1 MSLPAGYS
9 RTPAGSVADRQSSS
23 MGRQGVRMSTR
34 FGLASVLFLSLV
46 ACATNPATGRREL
59 SLMSEQQEVAI
70 GHQNDLEVRRTMGLY
85 DDRALQEYISTTGLH
100 LAQGSERPNLPWHFS
115 IVDVPAINAFALP
128 GGYIYITR
136 GILPFLENESQLACV
151 LGHEVGHVTARHAS
165 QQYTRTTGAGLGVL
179 LGSIF
184 VPAVRPLG
192 QIAESTAGV
201 LFLKYG
207 RDDELQ
213 ADQLGVRYASR
224 GGWDPAGM
232 PAMLTTLGRLDEAT
246 DNKGVPNWLS
256 THPAP
261 ENRVE
266 RVQAA
271 VQQASNESAARAGT
285 DRNEYLGKVD
295 GLVYGDNPDQGVVRG
310 TSFLHPKLRLAAD
323 FPEGWDVSNSQS
335 QVVAKQPGAN
345 VFIILQTVNR
355 PAGRTIEE
363 TALRAMENA
372 GFRAV
377 AGGPATINGLDAF
390 VGTYEGSL
398 QGVGRVR
405 VRAAHIVHNRSVFM
419 MAGVAPADAYDRSE
433 PALSSSIRSF
443 RPLTP
448 GEAESIH
455 PNRINLYT
463 AREGDSWQSIAE
475 RQGKGIVKPATLAI
489 MNGHPVNEQPRAGE
503 RLKIVVG

>member
-1 MSLPAGYS
+1 
-9 RTPAGSVADRQSSS
+9 
-23 MGRQGVRMSTR
+23 MSTR
-34 FGLASVLFLSLV
+34 LALAFVLSLSSV

-59 SLMSEQQEVAI
+59 SLMSEQQEIAI
-70 GHQNDLEVRRTMGLY
+70 GRENDLEVRRAMGLY
-85 DDRALQEYISTTGLH
+85 DDRALQEYVSTIGMR
-100 LAQGSERPNLPWHFS
+100 LAQGSERPDLPWHFS

-136 GILPFLENESQLACV
+136 GILPFLENESQLAGV

-165 QQYTRTTGAGLGVL
+165 QQYSRTTGAGLGLL

-192 QIAESTAGV
+192 QLAESTAGV

-224 GGWDPAGM
+224 GGWDPSGI
-232 PAMLTTLGRLDEAT
+232 PAMLTTLGRLDEAS

-271 VQQASNESAARAGT
+271 VQQASSETAARAGT
-285 DRNEYLGKVD
+285 DRNDYLQRVD
-295 GLVYGDNPDQGVVRG
+295 RLVYGDNPEQGVVRG
-310 TSFLHPKLRLAAD
+310 NRFLHPRLRLAVD
-323 FPEGWDVSNSQS
+323 FPDGWDVSNGQS
-335 QVVAKQPGAN
+335 EVVAKQPGAN

-363 TALRAMENA
+363 TAVRAMESA

-398 QGVGRVR
+398 QGVGRAR
-405 VRAAHIVHNRSVFM
+405 VRAGHIVHNRSVFM
-419 MAGVAPADAYDRSE
+419 MAGIAPADAYDRFESV
-433 PALSSSIRSF
+433 LTSSIRSF
-443 RPLTP
+443 RPLTA

-455 PNRINLYT
+455 PNRIDLYT

-475 RQGKGIVKPATLAI
+475 RQGKGIVKPTTLAI
-489 MNGHPVNEQPRAGE
+489 MNGHAVNEQPRPGE
-503 RLKIVVG
+503 RLKIVMGG